1 MSEYSDIITLEFN
14 HDPGLIP
21 QMVKGLIENIKSQP
35 SISELPGN
43 KALRIGWVLT
53 ELLTNAV
60 KHAKTRSSQITIQ
73 LSQSGLLIRKSDY
86 GNPLPYLPLNDQT
99 EASDMVTI
107 YKNGP
112 ELLTGQVSGN
122 SILFVIDEDGEP
134 SKEDLLSQISEHLG
148 LMIIA
153 KACETFRYEYIAEE
167 KMNIFSCAIS
177 LKSD

>member
-14 HDPGLIP
+14 HEPGLIP

-35 SISELPGN
+35 AISELPGH

-60 KHAKTRSSQITIQ
+60 KHAKTRSSEVTIQ
-73 LSQSGLLIRKSDY
+73 LSKSHLLIRKSDH
-86 GNPLPYLPLNDQT
+86 GNPLPYLPLNGQN
-99 EASDMVTI
+99 EGQDMVII
-107 YKNGP
+107 YQNGP
-112 ELLTGQVSGN
+112 ELLTGQVAGN
-122 SILFVIDEDGEP
+122 TILFVIEEHSEP
-134 SKEDLLSQISEHLG
+134 SQEDLLSQISEHLG

-153 KACETFRYEYIAEE
+153 KACETFRYEYIVEE

-177 LKSD
+177 LTSD